1 MYYESKTPTKMFL
14 SHTFFCK
21 NKHFLASFSPPFHF
35 IFRNQKI
42 FILFYCP
49 LPSNN
54 ERSIILFC
62 LKKLNPIPSHPIPL
76 WEDLKYQFTLHTVIM
91 KWFETFYQHLCKA
104 NTTYN
109 WNNFFNLLLKSLQ
122 DWVYGRKIRN
132 KLVWFERD
140 LWYEFNLFS
149 TSIMTFLGNL
159 NNVTW

>member
-1 MYYESKTPTKMFL
+1 M
-14 SHTFFCK
+14 SHAFFCK

-42 FILFYCP
+42 FILFYWP
-49 LPSNN
+49 LPSFSAWKN
-54 ERSIILFC
+54 ST
-62 LKKLNPIPSHPIPL
+62 PSHPIPL
-76 WEDLKYQFTLHTVIM
+76 WEDLKYQLETQLTLHTVIM

-149 TSIMTFLGNL
+149 TSIMTF
-159 NNVTW
+159 